1 MSDFERHDLT
11 AALADVRRAYRLLWG
26 YQKRILHIVAEIREQ
41 LGFIP
46 SRVEYQFDTPDQKI
60 EDPRRWMWDAL
71 PFSMIGFEAE
81 QGEDHRQV
89 GRRLVYIDVV
99 SDTGLAQEKSRSG
112 GEWEP
117 KPDRFPSAEDCRS
130 ELRLYILQN
139 SISREDED
147 FCWHRDVVLEVGH
160 WTADSTAYQDEN
172 AGVLIYGETI
182 DLVELGNR
190 AALAT
195 RIDRFHISAQT
206 QLKALARR

>member
-1 MSDFERHDLT
+1 MTDSDRNDLA

-46 SRVEYQFDTPDQKI
+46 SWIEYQFDQADQKI

-81 QGEDHRQV
+81 QGEDRGQR
-89 GRRLVYIDVV
+89 GSRLLYIDVV
-99 SDTGLAQEKSRSG
+99 SDTGLAQEKSRSRG
-112 GEWEP
+112 NWEP
-117 KPDRFPSAEDCRS
+117 KPDRFPSPEDCRS

-139 SISREDED
+139 SSDREDEN
-147 FCWHRDVVLEVGH
+147 FNWHRDVVVEVGR
-160 WTADSTAYQDEN
+160 WTADGTAYRDVS

-190 AALAT
+190 DALAA
-195 RIDRFHISAQT
+195 RVERFHGNAQR
-206 QLKALARR
+206 QLEALDRR